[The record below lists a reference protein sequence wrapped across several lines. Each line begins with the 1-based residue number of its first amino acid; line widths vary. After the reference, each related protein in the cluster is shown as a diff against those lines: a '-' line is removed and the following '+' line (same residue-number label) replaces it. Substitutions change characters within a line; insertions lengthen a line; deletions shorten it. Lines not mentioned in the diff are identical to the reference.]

1 MSQVPF
7 ALFLGIVG
15 GLISLSFLV
24 RYAVQGQFEKYSGVS
39 SEEYLS
45 VKELF
50 ERVKKDEGLEE
61 ISFEEGEDEFGGS
74 YLREEG
80 RIRVP
85 RVKEST
91 LLSLGITAHEIAHAV
106 QEKEKKLT
114 IKFVTW
120 LESLGVVLTYIF
132 PLFLVAGFIFY
143 FPLLYLGLGFYGAI
157 ILICLIEIPVEV
169 EASRKAIIYL
179 ERYQEITEGERK
191 RLKRLLGLAIL
202 TRLTYLTV
210 GYLNLIDFDAER

>member
-15 GLISLSFLV
+15 SLIFLSFLI
-24 RYAVQGQFEKYSGVS
+24 RYAVRGQFEKYSVGT

-45 VKELF
+45 ARELF
-50 ERVKKDEGLEE
+50 ERLREDEGLEG
-61 ISFEEGEDEFGGS
+61 ISLEEEADEFGGS
-74 YLREEG
+74 YLRQEG

-85 RVKEST
+85 GGKKST

-114 IKFVTW
+114 IKFVAW
-120 LESLGVVLTYIF
+120 LESLGLVLTYIF

-210 GYLNLIDFDAER
+210 GYLNMIDFDAER